1 MSVDFYL
8 IILNRLQY
16 IVYETK
22 RKVSNMPK
30 DKGPK
35 WNHVCLIDDTA
46 KNVALARIQCV
57 YCAKMYTG
65 GVNRIRVHLTGEGN
79 SIAKCASA
87 PDAVVAEMME
97 CNKERVR
104 LELLKKKRD

>member
-1 MSVDFYL
+1 MTHICKAAGTVLF
-8 IILNRLQY
+8 RL
-16 IVYETK
+16 VL
-22 RKVSNMPK
+22 P
-30 DKGPK
+30 
-35 WNHVCLIDDTA
+35 
-46 KNVALARIQCV
+46 VALARIQCV
-57 YCAKMYTG
+57 YCDKIYTG

-104 LELLKKKRD
+104 LELSKKMLFFNWRE